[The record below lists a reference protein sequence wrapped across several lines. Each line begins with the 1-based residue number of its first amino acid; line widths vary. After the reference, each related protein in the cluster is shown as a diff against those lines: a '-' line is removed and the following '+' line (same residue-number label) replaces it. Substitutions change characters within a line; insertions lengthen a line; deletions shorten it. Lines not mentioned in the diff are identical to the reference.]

1 VTVERV
7 VLAVDVVCLALR
19 EERLWVL
26 LGQRESEPFA
36 GRWALPGGVLLPR
49 ESLDEAAERLLEER
63 TGLRRAGYLEQ
74 LYTFGDVDRDPRGR
88 TVSVA
93 YYLVLPRG
101 EYGIRAGRG
110 MLSVAWHPL
119 DQLPELAFDHA
130 TIVRYAR
137 TRLGQKIDYTPLA
150 FSILPETFTMGD
162 LRAIHEAILGHELH
176 PSNFVRQMMARWDLA
191 PVPGERDRRTRRPAR
206 LYRYI
211 GAREISGPPREKL

>member
-1 VTVERV
+1 MAVERV

-19 EERLWVL
+19 AHGLYVL
-26 LGQRESEPFA
+26 LGQREDEPFA
-36 GRWALPGGVLLPR
+36 GYWALPGGVLLPQ
-49 ESLDEAAERLLEER
+49 ESLDEAAARLLEER
-63 TGLRRAGYLEQ
+63 TGLHRAGYLEQ

-101 EYGIRAGRG
+101 EYAIRAGRG
-110 MLSVAWHPL
+110 MLAVDWHRLDDLPL
-119 DQLPELAFDHA
+119 PTLAFDHA
-130 TIVRYAR
+130 AIVRYAR
-137 TRLGQKIDYTPLA
+137 ARLSQKIEYTPLA

-162 LRAIHEAILGHELH
+162 LRAVHEAVLGQDLH

-211 GAREISGPPREKL
+211 GAREIAGPPNP